1 MDRRFENKTFDK
13 AAEKEGGFEN
23 EKVRELELFL
33 KETSETLKKEG
44 VPVNNDCRIDEN
56 SFKKIYSS
64 EEIKRDISR
73 IEEYKKNWD
82 NERNRKES
90 NGEKLEMLKTAI
102 FHKFMNRDFI
112 VVRSSKTDDYDNNVD
127 NVILDRKTGEIVSAF
142 DEVSEIK
149 GERYEEKSG
158 KIMEK
163 NSRGVFL
170 KYGLALNSDKK
181 IILEKLDNIPLFYLA
196 LPKRYLEDGIK
207 NFQKEKF
214 SDYEKKLFDYFV
226 LSIKTQIKE
235 MELKSTIPQNIQEK
249 AKRFNDSIK
258 TYLK

>member
-1 MDRRFENKTFDK
+1 MNRKFGDPTFENF
-13 AAEKEGGFEN
+13 ARQEGGFEN
-23 EKVRELELFL
+23 EKVRDLELFL

-44 VPVNNDCRIDEN
+44 VPVNADCRIDEN

-64 EEIKRDISR
+64 EEIKRDADKIKA
-73 IEEYKKNWD
+73 YKTTWGDEK
-82 NERNRKES
+82 NRKEFD
-90 NGEKLEMLKTAI
+90 GEKLEMLKTAI
-102 FHKFMNRDFI
+102 FHKFMNKDFI
-112 VVRSSKTDDYDNNVD
+112 VIRSSETDDTCHGID

-158 KIMEK
+158 KIMGK
-163 NSRGVFL
+163 NSRGAFL
-170 KYGLALNSDKK
+170 KYGLALDADKK
-181 IILEKLDNIPLFYLA
+181 IIFQKLNNIPLFYLA
-196 LPKRYLEDGIK
+196 LPKRYLENGIK
-207 NFQKEKF
+207 KFQKEKF

-235 MELKSTIPQNIQEK
+235 MELKSTIPHEIQEK